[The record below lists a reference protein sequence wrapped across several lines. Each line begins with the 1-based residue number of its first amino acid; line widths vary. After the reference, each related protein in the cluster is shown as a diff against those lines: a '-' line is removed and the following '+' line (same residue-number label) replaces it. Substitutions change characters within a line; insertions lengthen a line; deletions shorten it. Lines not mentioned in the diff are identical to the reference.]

1 MVFFYSESYTKAE
14 AKLKASV
21 YIRINERYQ
30 VSFYSF
36 SPRKLI
42 NYCFILFS
50 SLNSKIS
57 QNILMDI
64 LGRGSGE
71 YQLYSSLAL
80 KLDYNSTT
88 LILPLLLDGSIA
100 YS

>member
-14 AKLKASV
+14 VKIEGTCLHNA
-21 YIRINERYQ
+21 INERYQ
-30 VSFYSF
+30 MFFYSY
-36 SPRKLI
+36 SPQKLI

-50 SLNSKIS
+50 SLKSKIS

-71 YQLYSSLAL
+71 YQLFPSLAL
-80 KLDYNSTT
+80 N
-88 LILPLLLDGSIA
+88 
-100 YS
+100 

>member
-36 SPRKLI
+36 SPRQRI
-42 NYCFILFS
+42 NYCLILFS
-50 SLNSKIS
+50 YLNSKLS
-57 QNILMDI
+57 QNIHMDI

-71 YQLYSSLAL
+71 YQLISSLAL
-80 KLDYNSTT
+80 KLE
-88 LILPLLLDGSIA
+88 LKILDAILRCSI
-100 YS
+100 